1 MKLRQIVDEKFKNT
15 VSKLLDQDMPLKST
29 LVLKGVVELLNT
41 TITNYET
48 ERQAL
53 LNQYGKKD
61 EEGKLA
67 IGENRHVLF
76 DTDNMMA
83 YSKAYNEL
91 CDREVDVPT
100 LTAKE
105 LGDKVS
111 LSHTDL
117 LNLGGLVT
125 A

>member
-1 MKLRQIVDEKFKNT
+1 MKLRQIVDEKFKKT
-15 VSKLLDQDMPLKST
+15 VGKLLDQDMPLKST

-41 TITNYET
+41 TIENYET

-53 LNQYGKKD
+53 LNQYGQKD
-61 EEGKLA
+61 ADGKLA
-67 IGENRHVLF
+67 VGENRHVLF
-76 DTDNMMA
+76 DTDNLLA

-91 CDREVDVPT
+91 CEKEVDVPT

-105 LGDKVS
+105 LGDKVA
-111 LSHTDL
+111 LSHSDL